1 MTTDLKKLEP
11 TQLAGWV
18 PVLVPEQDYV
28 AVCQFVAARQAERAP
43 SGKRSSGVE
52 GEANGTGTDPR
63 LTTWPAWPEDAL
75 QRLAQ
80 SSTATTQRWAAAM
93 DAIAQGEQDW
103 YTTSEVAQLSGLT
116 VNEWRDAPRK
126 ISRHL
131 KAHYTDVP
139 VHKGNL
145 AWPLRPWTNPD
156 RPAEVSWGMPPVTK
170 QRWLQIRGLDR

>member
-1 MTTDLKKLEP
+1 MTTDLKKFDLS
-11 TQLAGWV
+11 QLGGWV
-18 PVLVPEQDYV
+18 PVLVPEEDYV

-43 SGKRSSGVE
+43 AGGSSGG
-52 GEANGTGTDPR
+52 GEANGSGADTR
-63 LTTWPAWPEDAL
+63 LTAWPAWPEEAL
-75 QRLAQ
+75 ERLAQ
-80 SSTATTQRWAAAM
+80 STSVTAQRWARAM
-93 DAIAQGEQDW
+93 DAVAQGEQDW

-145 AWPLRPWTNPD
+145 AWPLRPWTNPE
-156 RPAEVSWGMPPVTK
+156 RPLEVSWGMPPVTK
-170 QRWLQIRGLDR
+170 ERWLRIRGLYR